1 MPINDYSYK
10 ANRRSG
16 IVVASSGFDPDAV
29 AYWTAAGISN
39 STEQSAINQLVL
51 DLKGTGSTTNNTNQW
66 AKHYALYPISPTS
79 LSAASYNLVDPTS
92 YQITWFNSP
101 THAATG
107 ITGNGTNQY
116 GDTGFSPS
124 THALSINDFGFSCD
138 VTSIIGTSS
147 NVDMGSANGGNLMQI
162 STKNSSFTY
171 ILGDLNSSIGG
182 NTTTSGVRTLSRT
195 ASNSLSAYL
204 NGASDGND
212 TTLAGSLTSSSIILL
227 ARNDNGTPT
236 LYSNRTYRFF
246 AIHEGLTANEAQD
259 LYDAINTYNTALG
272 R

>member
-1 MPINDYSYK
+1 MPINELPRY
-10 ANRRSG
+10 RRSG
-16 IVVASSGFDPDAV
+16 ITISSSGSSNDPDAV
-29 AYWTAAGISN
+29 AFWTAAGITD
-39 STEQSAINQLVL
+39 STERSAINQLVL

-66 AKHYALYPISPTS
+66 SKYYALYPISPTS
-79 LSAASYNLVDPTS
+79 LSAASYNLKDPTS
-92 YQITWFNSP
+92 FQITWFNSP
-101 THAATG
+101 THTASG
-107 ITGNGTNQY
+107 VTGNGSNQY

-124 THALSINDFGFSCD
+124 THAASIDNFGFTCD
-138 VTSIIGTSS
+138 ISAIIGTSS

-162 STKNSSFTY
+162 SVKNASFTY

-204 NGASDGND
+204 NGASDGID
-212 TTLAGSLTSSSIILL
+212 TSLAGALTSSNFAVL

-246 AIHEGLTANEAQD
+246 AIHEGLTSNEAQD
-259 LYDAINTYNTALG
+259 LYDAINSYNAALS